1 MSRQIL
7 LDTGPLVALFRERD
21 EHHDWAS
28 AQFAHFGAPVW
39 TCEAVITEACY
50 LVRNWR
56 LGGQAVMDLVG
67 QGLVAVPFRL
77 EEEAEAITELLA
89 RYSSVPMSLA
99 DACLVRMAEQHANSV
114 VLTLDRD
121 FKLYRKHGRQVIP
134 TIMPV
139 GP

>member
-1 MSRQIL
+1 M
-7 LDTGPLVALFRERD
+7 
-21 EHHDWAS
+21 
-28 AQFAHFGAPVW
+28 
-39 TCEAVITEACY
+39 ITEACY